1 MQQINVKEL
10 KSHPRN
16 NEFFDDINGD
26 KNIRQLRWI
35 QLKKDISTK
44 EFQLF
49 DLAKQIYYASIDI
62 NDPIFQIRNYN
73 DYLKYSKSNFHGG
86 CNDNFNTKYETIFSK
101 VFPYLQKQCSFGTGN
116 GGYKKYGTKRYIADF
131 VDPLSNTI
139 IEIDGENHNEK
150 LQRLKD
156 KLRELFFLEKG
167 YITIRFTNQ
176 EVLNLFRLHCNV
188 IAMEVENE

>member
-1 MQQINVKEL
+1 MQQININEL
-10 KSHPRN
+10 RSHPRN
-16 NEFFDDINGD
+16 NEFFDDIIGD
-26 KNIRQLRWI
+26 KNLQQLRWV

-44 EFQLF
+44 EIQLC
-49 DLAKQIYYASIDI
+49 DLA
-62 NDPIFQIRNYN
+62 F
-73 DYLKYSKSNFHGG
+73 
-86 CNDNFNTKYETIFSK
+86 
-101 VFPYLQKQCSFGTGN
+101 
-116 GGYKKYGTKRYIADF
+116 KKYGTKRYIADF
-131 VDPLSNTI
+131 VDPLSRTI

-156 KLRELFFLEKG
+156 ELRELFFLKKG